1 MQSATRNIFRSLVG
15 IALAAGATWL
25 ANYLTERIFG
35 PDELEAGKATNGTH
49 PAA

>member
-25 ANYLTERIFG
+25 ANYLTERVFG
-35 PDELEAGKATNGTH
+35 PDELEASNAKNGTH